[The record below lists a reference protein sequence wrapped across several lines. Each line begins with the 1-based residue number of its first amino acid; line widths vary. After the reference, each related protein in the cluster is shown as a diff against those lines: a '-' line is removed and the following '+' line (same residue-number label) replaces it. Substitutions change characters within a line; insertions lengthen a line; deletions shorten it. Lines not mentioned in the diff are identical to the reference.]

1 MITLVEKAKIMSIFD
16 KWLKVNNIIS
26 SIKSYID
33 FEEMIININGS
44 DKND

>member
-1 MITLVEKAKIMSIFD
+1 MITQIEKSKIMSIFD

>member
-1 MITLVEKAKIMSIFD
+1 MITQIEKSKIMSIFD
-16 KWLKVNNIIS
+16 IWLKNNNIIS